1 MSRDVRT
8 VCLDFPESLSA
19 RRTDGTGA
27 APPLRELLGGLRRC
41 VNTHVAASKM
51 RGALI
56 DKLGFLVRF
65 WELRTRHATSGEPLS
80 ANEQLELLSLMQLV
94 TGDFKM
100 PPAGKS
106 TRPPNALPAQLIGQ
120 GSILAVELHHVC
132 AAALVVASAT
142 SIKQGERV
150 IVRAADAVNGVEF
163 SLPCSIAWVC
173 RGSPFLM
180 AAVVDGIPVRADLA
194 ALPALRGANAL
205 SMGARVRLV
214 S

>member
-8 VCLDFPESLSA
+8 VCLDSRESSSVQG
-19 RRTDGTGA
+19 TDGTGA
-27 APPLRELLGGLRRC
+27 APLLRELLGGLRRC
-41 VNTHVAASKM
+41 VNAHVAASKM

-94 TGDFKM
+94 TGDFTM
-100 PPAGKS
+100 PPVGKVP
-106 TRPPNALPAQLIGQ
+106 RPPNALPAQLIGQ
-120 GSILAVELHHVC
+120 GTILAVEVHHVC
-132 AAALVVASAT
+132 AAALVLASAT
-142 SIKQGERV
+142 SMNQGERV
-150 IVRAADAVNGVEF
+150 IVRTADAVSGVEF
-163 SLPCSIAWVC
+163 SLPCSIARVF
-173 RGSPFLM
+173 RGNPCMM

-194 ALPALRGANAL
+194 ALPGLHAASIL
-205 SMGARVRLV
+205 SAGARVRLV